1 MPHMT
6 LALWI
11 IAACASAAVMA
22 MGSRVAIGRAATI
35 AHAVGAPPFLVG
47 MTLLAVGTD
56 IPEIV
61 NSIVAAYAGH
71 GDITLGDA
79 TGSVFTQITFGLGL
93 FPFMAGVAILV
104 ERRNAWLLSALT
116 VAGLALSALLFGDG
130 VLSQMDA
137 VSLLLYWCVAAT
149 VMWNLGVRSKPL
161 RPTTRK
167 EAGSV
172 AGHATVALLA
182 LGAVGAASAVLVG
195 AVAAVSSSVGVPEYV
210 LSFFGAAIAT
220 SLPEIAV
227 EFTALRRGERDMALG
242 DVFGSCLV
250 DASLAIAAGP
260 LLFATQVTP
269 ALAYR
274 GTVLAAVGMIVAGTL
289 LGARR
294 RHDRSS
300 GAFLLACYVAAYF
313 VVFTPGH

>member
-1 MPHMT
+1 MPGVT
-6 LALWI
+6 LFLWI
-11 IAACASAAVMA
+11 LAACGSAAVMA
-22 MGSRVAIGRAATI
+22 IGSRIAIGRATSV
-35 AHAVGAPPFLVG
+35 AHAVGAHPFLVG

-61 NSIVAAYAGH
+61 NSIVAAYTGH

-93 FPFMAGVAILV
+93 FPFMAGAAILV
-104 ERRNAWLLSALT
+104 ERRNTWLLSTLT

-137 VSLLLYWCVAAT
+137 VSLLLYWCVAALT
-149 VMWNLGVRSKPL
+149 TWNLGVRAKPL
-161 RPTTRK
+161 QPTSSK
-167 EAGSV
+167 ETGSV
-172 AGHATVALLA
+172 PGHVLVALFA
-182 LGAVGAASAVLVG
+182 LGVVGAASAVLVG

-210 LSFFGAAIAT
+210 LSFFGASIAT

-260 LLFATQVTP
+260 LLFATEVTP

-274 GTVLAAVGMIVAGTL
+274 GTVLAAAGMIIAGTL

-294 RHDRSS
+294 RHDRWS
-300 GAFLLACYVAAYF
+300 GTFLLACYVMAYF
-313 VVFTPGH
+313 AVFAPAR